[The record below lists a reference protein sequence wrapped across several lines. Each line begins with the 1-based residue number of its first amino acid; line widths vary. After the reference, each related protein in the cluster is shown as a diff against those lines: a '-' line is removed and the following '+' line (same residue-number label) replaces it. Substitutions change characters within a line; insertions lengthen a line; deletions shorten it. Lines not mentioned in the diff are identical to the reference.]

1 MLQLAI
7 TLSRTP
13 LNSLSKAPDTTRPNT
28 PPKTPSSYR
37 PIQSQPSQH
46 QTPTLVPLHVPTPYL
61 AEKVI
66 RHRVSVQTK
75 FFGEQHRRWQ
85 MLTLHMSH
93 VDIGKAHVY
102 VTSLS
107 VWCTKKQSYIRT
119 SKRPN
124 KKYIH
129 KQLHANV
136 NRKYIY

>member
-1 MLQLAI
+1 MLQIAI
-7 TLSRTP
+7 TLSHTAELIIKSPRHYKTKHTTK
-13 LNSLSKAPDTTRPNT
+13 NSLVI
-28 PPKTPSSYR
+28 SSYSITTIAASDTH
-37 PIQSQPSQH
+37 PCP
-46 QTPTLVPLHVPTPYL
+46 PLHVPTPYL